1 MSHTASLVWITPDA
15 EELLVRIARVSNPQG
30 DTKPAPHLI
39 RYMIEHGH
47 VSPFE
52 MVNLCIEVETT
63 RDIGR
68 QMLRHWS
75 MRPQEFSQRYADVAR
90 LGEPIWRE
98 ARMQH
103 PSNRQASAPCE
114 DTSLETWWNH
124 AQRQVWTKADA
135 AYQMALE
142 LGIAKEVARAVL
154 PEGLT
159 PSRLYFNANLRSA
172 IHFCQARTIEAGA
185 QTEIVRIAGDVRGI
199 IAEHFPQTSEAL
211 GWQKSN
217 D

>member
-1 MSHTASLVWITPDA
+1 MSHTASLTWITPDA
-15 EELLVRIARVSNPQG
+15 EELLIKIARVSNPAA
-30 DTKPAPHLI
+30 DHVPAPHLI
-39 RYMIEHGH
+39 NYMIYHRH
-47 VSPFE
+47 WSPFE

-68 QMLRHWS
+68 QMLRHWT
-75 MRPQEFSQRYADVAR
+75 MRSQEFSQRYADVAR
-90 LGEPIWRE
+90 LGDPVIRE
-98 ARMQH
+98 ARMRH
-103 PSNRQASAPCE
+103 PTNRQASKPCP
-114 DTSLETWWNH
+114 DADIDAWWRSEQQ
-124 AQRQVWTKADA
+124 AVWDKAA
-135 AYQMALE
+135 ESYRMALKM
-142 LGIAKEVARAVL
+142 GIAKEVARAVL

-172 IHFCQARTIEAGA
+172 IHFCEARTIEAGA
-185 QTEIVRIAGDVRGI
+185 QTEIVRIADDVRAI